1 MAVSTSKTTLRPHN
15 TSDCTDSNVCLEM
28 LYRVIDG
35 QASADE
41 EASFGHKIENCMSCF
56 KRYQYEKSMKDVIIS
71 KIDKKSVPSSLAE
84 DIIFKVKKL
93 A

>member
-1 MAVSTSKTTLRPHN
+1 MAVSTNKTTHRTTEL
-15 TSDCTDSNVCLEM
+15 SDCTDQDLCKEM

-35 QASADE
+35 QASSRE
-41 EASFGHKIENCMSCF
+41 EEIFGRKIENCMSCF
-56 KRYQYEKSMKDVIIS
+56 KQYQYEKSMKDVIVS

>member
-1 MAVSTSKTTLRPHN
+1 MAVSPNKTTHRTN
-15 TSDCTDSNVCLEM
+15 TLSDCTDRTLCQEM
-28 LYRVIDG
+28 LYRIVDG
-35 QASADE
+35 QASTEE
-41 EASFGHKIENCMSCF
+41 EATFGRKIENCMTCF
-56 KRYQYEKSMKDVIIS
+56 KQYQYEKSMRDVIVS